1 MVNFYLSLST
11 MLVFLGYGYGFWQN
25 RQLLRKNIQKALW
38 NSAVVPTEENSRKT
52 GFLARINTTRRELPG
67 KPDLQMKIVV
77 KGGFGDGTCGKGES
91 GHNKDPKS
99 AVEYG
104 DRGKKGTMREHLLR

>member
-1 MVNFYLSLST
+1 M
-11 MLVFLGYGYGFWQN
+11 GFSF
-25 RQLLRKNIQKALW
+25 W

-77 KGGFGDGTCGKGES
+77 KGGFGDGTCGKRES
-91 GHNKDPKS
+91 GHIKDPKS